1 MQRSGPPILVTV
13 GDAELSEAHRL
24 CLLCRAPASTRVPCD
39 LAEGAIL
46 DGRFEQLGK
55 LPLCAPC
62 AERKVAADTHGKQL
76 IVLAL
81 LTPLSLVALAS
92 FTLPLPAAWMP
103 MVVFALGTLASV
115 AAIRHVRRARAERSV
130 ALVLGGREDRL
141 DLRIR
146 PPEVEASAAGPYRGA
161 SRVPTGAP
169 APSVQRNDGLMA
181 ILSFALF
188 GSAPPAAWLYLQ
200 ACPVVVIDN
209 GGLPAQVSIDDHPL
223 PYLPGGESSV
233 LHLRVGHHRITVT
246 GSSLKGADG
255 ETTVHLGWGT
265 ASLFSVQPG
274 ACHRRFGQ
282 YSGGTL
288 AWLSPETDERWFPI
302 ADENQ
307 VIRIPCV
314 DLPPRPKALLRR

>member
-13 GDAELSEAHRL
+13 GDAELGEAHRL

-46 DGRFEQLGK
+46 DGRFEQLGR

-62 AERKVAADTHGKQL
+62 AERKRAADTHGKQL

-81 LTPLSLVALAS
+81 VAPLSLVALAS
-92 FTLPLPAAWMP
+92 FTLPLSAAWMP
-103 MVVFALGTLASV
+103 MAIFALGTLASV
-115 AAIRHVRRARAERSV
+115 ALIRRVRRARAERAV

-146 PPEVEASAAGPYRGA
+146 PPEIEASAAGPYRGA
-161 SRVPTGAP
+161 SRVPTGEPAP
-169 APSVQRNDGLMA
+169 AVQRNDGLMA
-181 ILSFALF
+181 ILTFALF
-188 GSAPPAAWLYLQ
+188 GSAPPAAWLYMQ
-200 ACPVVVIDN
+200 ACPVVVIDH
-209 GGLPAQVSIDDHPL
+209 GGLPAQVSIDGRAL
-223 PYLPGGESSV
+223 PQSPGGDPSV
-233 LHLRVGHHRITVT
+233 LHLRLGDHRITVT
-246 GSSLKGADG
+246 GAGFKGADG
-255 ETTVHLGWGT
+255 ESTVHVDWGT

-282 YSGGTL
+282 YPRGKL

-302 ADENQ
+302 ADEDQ

-314 DLPPRPKALLRR
+314 DLPPRPKALLRP

>member
-24 CLLCRAPASTRVPCD
+24 CLLCRAPATTRVPCD
-39 LAEGAIL
+39 LAEGATL

-62 AERKVAADTHGKQL
+62 AERKRAADTHGKQL

-92 FTLPLPAAWMP
+92 FTLPLSAAWMP
-103 MVVFALGTLASV
+103 MAVFALGVVVSV
-115 AAIRHVRRARAERSV
+115 ALIRRVRRARAERAV

-141 DLRIR
+141 ELRIR
-146 PPEVEASAAGPYRGA
+146 PPEVESSAAGPYRGA
-161 SRVPTGAP
+161 SRVPTGEAAP
-169 APSVQRNDGLMA
+169 AVQRNDGLMA
-181 ILSFALF
+181 LLTFALF
-188 GSAPPAAWLYLQ
+188 GSAPPSAWLYLQ

-209 GGLPAQVSIDDHPL
+209 SGLPAQVAIDGRPL
-223 PYLPGGESSV
+223 PPVPGGESSV
-233 LHLRVGHHRITVT
+233 LHLRVGHHRITVA
-246 GSSLKGADG
+246 GSGSKGADG
-255 ETTVHLGWGT
+255 ETTVHVDWGT

-282 YSGGTL
+282 YSGGAL

-314 DLPPRPKALLRR
+314 DLPPRPRALIRP